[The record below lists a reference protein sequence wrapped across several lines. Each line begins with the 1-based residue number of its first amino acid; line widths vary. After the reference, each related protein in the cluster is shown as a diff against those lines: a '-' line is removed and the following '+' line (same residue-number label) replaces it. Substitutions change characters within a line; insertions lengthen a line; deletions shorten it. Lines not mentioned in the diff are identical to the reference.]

1 MLAQLVD
8 GDRPEHAQQ
17 VRNLL
22 GGTSPA
28 RGIGALELGMDLGD
42 DLRIEQLA
50 QLYRAEQLGQ
60 KRWVE
65 G

>member
-8 GDRPEHAQQ
+8 GNRPQHAQQ

-22 GGTSPA
+22 GGAGPA

-42 DLRIEQLA
+42 NLWIEQLA
-50 QLYRAEQLGQ
+50 QLYRAQQLG
-60 KRWVE
+60 
-65 G
+65 